1 MRGMAVLSAAL
12 LVLAA
17 FPVYAYALTS
27 PALPDVSAVSKRP
40 ERPGR
45 QPERLIVPF
54 RLVAEGWA
62 SPIRRP
68 GKPEPASLECL
79 GVVVRRSGQSLHERG
94 EPITGVIRIRRLTVA
109 VGGREVVFRS
119 GRGYLGEKRI
129 FMQAS
134 TRRFIPAWRAE
145 GEPLY
150 ALIVLR
156 GVRDGDKVELKGV
169 LLVVMPGRGFM
180 AWRLHLTGEFQFVE
194 TSISPR

>member
-27 PALPDVSAVSKRP
+27 PALPNVWAVSKRP

-54 RLVAEGWA
+54 RLVVEGWA

-79 GVVVRRSGQSLHERG
+79 GVVVRRSGQSLHERE
-94 EPITGVIRIRRLTVA
+94 EPITGVVRIRRLTVV
-109 VGGREVVFRS
+109 VGEREVVFRS
-119 GRGYLGEKRI
+119 GHGYLGARRI

-134 TRRFIPAWRAE
+134 TRRLIPWRAE
-145 GEPLY
+145 EESLY

-156 GVRDGDKVELKGV
+156 GVRDGDTVELKGV
-169 LLVVMPGRGFM
+169 PLAVMPGRGFM
-180 AWRLHLTGEFQFVE
+180 AWTLHLTGELQFVE
-194 TSISPR
+194 ASVSQR